1 MRILG
6 LPQACCFS
14 VLALIL
20 IYVAVNTASRSR
32 RNGSRR
38 GTAPATSF
46 ATYFVASFRHGALEP
61 PGPQPADNACQRMEV
76 VIFSTLLLLFRRIL
90 AGDMVN
96 VCHPSKAS
104 HIIVVSVGGD
114 ENANNGRAFLVS

>member
-76 VIFSTLLLLFRRIL
+76 VIFFDSAFVVPQDSRRRHGKCL
-90 AGDMVN
+90 
-96 VCHPSKAS
+96 PSLESFS
-104 HIIVVSVGGD
+104 HNCGVGW
-114 ENANNGRAFLVS
+114 R